1 MGKTRAIAIGI
12 NQYQHFQPLSYA
24 QQDAQAFSDFWTYQ
38 AGLSLDQCLL
48 LSEVSQPIQGEST
61 YPDRPT
67 IEGWIDK
74 ICRGNHP
81 QFQLD
86 AEDYLWLFFSG
97 YGSSVDGQDYLMSI
111 ESDPNQVT
119 TTGLSMAWLFNS
131 LAHLPTQNLL
141 VVLDMNRPSSLQVGG
156 LLGNQTANL
165 ARELEISTLLSCQPG
180 QFSQETLELRQG
192 LFTAALL
199 EGLRSGQCSTL
210 ASLDHYLH
218 RRLMELSDQH
228 NRPNQ
233 QALMV
238 VNPPGRVHR
247 VILPI
252 EEPEIEEALSQSS
265 SAAEPLSVPSGS
277 GGVPQPSPVAQK
289 TSTDIRSKPMEPDKK
304 PQSQDPKSNEEDA
317 QFWRLLIL
325 AWGGIALIL
334 IGGVFLR
341 NRNALTTVEGQ
352 PTPAV
357 TEPMAGSPAPSP
369 AASPSEVVVIPA
381 PAPEATAP
389 APVAPAPEA
398 SPAPVAPPPEAAPPA
413 PAPQPV
419 PQAPANVAPPA
430 PQPKPANPP
439 SLTEVTKVLGS
450 QQASV
455 YVKAIE
461 EARKIS
467 ADNPAYAEA
476 QGKIELWSQ
485 AIMDIAMG
493 RAAQG
498 QFEGAIGAAQLV
510 PPEVSAYAQAQ
521 SSIATWQQQAAQ
533 AQANQAVIQQAS
545 SKIRANQASS
555 YNQAIAQVKS
565 IGADQPRYNQ
575 AQQLANQWSSEIL
588 KIAYRRLASNGPA
601 AAIAAAQLVPEN
613 TAAYTEAQRAIAIW
627 QTRL

>member
-1 MGKTRAIAIGI
+1 
-12 NQYQHFQPLSYA
+12 
-24 QQDAQAFSDFWTYQ
+24 
-38 AGLSLDQCLL
+38 

-86 AEDYLWLFFSG
+86 PEDHLWLFFSG
-97 YGSSVDGQDYLMSI
+97 YGSSVDGQDYLMPI

-119 TTGLSMAWLFNS
+119 TTGISMAWLFNS

-252 EEPEIEEALSQSS
+252 EEPETEETLSQSS

-304 PQSQDPKSNEEDA
+304 TQSQDPKSNEEDA

-357 TEPMAGSPAPSP
+357 TEPVAGSPAPT
-369 AASPSEVVVIPA
+369 AAPSPSEVVVIPA
-381 PAPEATAP
+381 PAPEA
-389 APVAPAPEA
+389 A
-398 SPAPVAPPPEAAPPA
+398 SPAPVAPAPEAAPPA

-419 PQAPANVAPPA
+419 PQAPANVTPPA

-498 QFEGAIGAAQLV
+498 QFEGAISAAQLV

-533 AQANQAVIQQAS
+533 SQANQAVIQQAS
-545 SKIRANQASS
+545 SKIRPNQASS

-565 IGADQPRYNQ
+565 IGADQPRYSQ

-613 TAAYTEAQRAIAIW
+613 TAAYAEAQKAIAIW